1 MSPRHYKSEITFLKV
16 FVEPVTSILIIG
28 VLAYIMARS
37 GAPAYM
43 YLVISIV
50 VALIYVIYTI
60 NQKKVDD
67 DQP

>member
-1 MSPRHYKSEITFLKV
+1 MSPRHYKGEMIFLKV

-28 VLAYIMARS
+28 VLAYTMERT

-60 NQKKVDD
+60 NQKKVYD